1 MEMVNRAGV
10 RFAHLKEPG
19 PLLDQ
24 FFSGSALCVLDTA
37 GRINLP
43 AFVRATLVRRGE
55 DRALLVGAH
64 EVDPCLIAYDRSV
77 VPLLFADLER
87 RRIAEESVAPASH
100 YGRSRRAFGFVEE
113 TDVGNGVVLLPPMM
127 RRRARIGARA
137 LLIGTGAAFEIWD
150 ADIALNGGD
159 PELAEIARFHNLQHA
174 A

>member
-1 MEMVNRAGV
+1 MEMVNETNV
-10 RFAHLKEPG
+10 RFARLKEPG

-24 FFSGSALCVLDTA
+24 FFSGSALCVLDTV
-37 GRINLP
+37 GRVILP
-43 AFVRATLVRRGE
+43 RFVRATLVRRGE
-55 DRALLVGAH
+55 DRALLIGAH

-77 VPLLFADLER
+77 VPLFFADLER
-87 RRIAEESVAPASH
+87 RRIAEEPVAPASH

-113 TDVGNGVVLLPPMM
+113 ADVETGTVLLPPMM

-150 ADIALNGGD
+150 AEAALGGDD
-159 PELAEIARFHNLQHA
+159 PELAEIARFHNLQYA

>member
-1 MEMVNRAGV
+1 MEMVNGMGI
-10 RFAHLKEPG
+10 RFAYLEEPR

-24 FFSGSALCVLDTA
+24 FFSGSALCVLDTV
-37 GRINLP
+37 GRMVLP
-43 AFVRATLVRRGE
+43 RFVRATLVRRGE
-55 DRALLVGAH
+55 DRTLLIGAH
-64 EVDPCLIAYDRSV
+64 EMDPCLIAYDRSV

-87 RRIAEESVAPASH
+87 RRIAEEPVAAASH

-113 TDVGNGVVLLPPMM
+113 SDVETGAVLLPPMM

-150 ADIALNGGD
+150 AEIALNGD
-159 PELAEIARFHNLQHA
+159 DSELAEIARFHNLQHA